1 MNALDVLKTALLD
14 LARAVSPEIPLIIGG
29 GFGLYLRQEQLRQSG
44 ERTLLQQLPEPR
56 ATNDIDLFVRMEI
69 LVSAELV
76 RVFQQQ
82 IEQLEFTPIEDAKYF
97 QWKRTDAEGREVK
110 IDLLCGP
117 IGEFSDQLHTNS
129 LPRVRPKAP
138 KNTLRFHARQT
149 EEAIELDSRA
159 VAIEIEGQCSDGAM
173 TKSTIHVPHPF
184 TYMMMK
190 LFAFDDRKD
199 DEEKDVGRHH
209 AMDLYRIVA
218 MMTETEY
225 EDSVSLGKSY
235 RDDPR
240 MERARQIVVD
250 HFDNATDL
258 GLLRLREHQLFREE
272 FDIEEFSAV
281 LNEVFGASGD
291 V

>member
-1 MNALDVLKTALLD
+1 MNDLDVLKSALLD
-14 LARAVSPEIPLIIGG
+14 LARAVSPEFPLIIGG
-29 GFGLYLRQEQLRQSG
+29 GFGLYLRQEQLRQAG
-44 ERTLLQQLPEPR
+44 ERMLLQQLPEPR
-56 ATNDIDLFVRMEI
+56 ATNDIDLFVRMEV
-69 LVSAELV
+69 LVNAERV

-82 IEQLEFTPIEDAKYF
+82 IERLEFTPVEDAKYF

-117 IGEFSDQLHTNS
+117 IGACSDQLHTNS

-138 KNTLRFHARQT
+138 KNTLRFHARRT

-159 VAIEIEGQCSDGAM
+159 VAIQIEGECSDGAR
-173 TKSTIHVPHPF
+173 TQSTIYLPHPF

-199 DEEKDVGRHH
+199 DEKKDVGRHH
-209 AMDLYRIVA
+209 AMDLYRIMA
-218 MMTETEY
+218 MMTENEY

-240 MERARQIVVD
+240 MERARQIVAD
-250 HFDNATDL
+250 HFANATDF
-258 GLLRLREHQLFREE
+258 GLLRLREHLLFREE

-281 LNEVFGASGD
+281 LNEICGASS
-291 V
+291 

>member
-1 MNALDVLKTALLD
+1 MNALEFLKTTLLD
-14 LARAVSPEIPLIIGG
+14 LARAVNTENLLIIGG

-44 ERTLLQQLPEPR
+44 DRTLLEQLPEPR
-56 ATNDIDLFVRMEI
+56 ATNDIDLFVKMEI
-69 LVSAELV
+69 LVSAERV
-76 RVFQQQ
+76 QVFQQQ
-82 IEQLEFTPIEDAKYF
+82 IEQLEFTPVEGAKYF
-97 QWKRTDAEGREVK
+97 QWKRTDTDGREVK

-117 IGEFSDQLHTNS
+117 IGEFSDQLHTSS

-159 VAIEIEGQCSDGAM
+159 MAIEIEGKCSDGEM
-173 TKSTIHVPHPF
+173 IKSTINVPHPF
-184 TYMMMK
+184 TYMIMK

-199 DEEKDVGRHH
+199 DEEKGVGRHH
-209 AMDLYRIVA
+209 AMDLYRIVG

-225 EDSVSLGKSY
+225 EDSVSLGTSY
-235 RDDPR
+235 REDPR
-240 MERARQIVVD
+240 MKRARQIVAD
-250 HFDNATDL
+250 HFDKAADL

-272 FDIEEFSAV
+272 FDIEKFSDV
-281 LNEVFGASGD
+281 LNEIFGASGD